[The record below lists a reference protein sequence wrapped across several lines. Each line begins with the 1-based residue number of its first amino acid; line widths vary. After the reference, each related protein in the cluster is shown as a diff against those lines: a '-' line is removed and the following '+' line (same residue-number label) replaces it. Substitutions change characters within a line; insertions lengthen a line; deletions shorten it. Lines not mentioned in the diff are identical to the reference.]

1 MKIKVDQMPE
11 EKTECLFCYED
22 HDLSGVY
29 ITPGILRCTIT
40 GLECDLKNGQCSC
53 CVKE

>member
-22 HDLSGVY
+22 HDLCDVY
-29 ITPGILRCTIT
+29 ITPGILRCTIM
-40 GLECDLKNGQCSC
+40 GSECDLENGQCSC

>member
-22 HDLSGVY
+22 RDLCGVY
-29 ITPGILRCTIT
+29 ITPGVLRCTIT
-40 GLECDLKNGQCSC
+40 GSECDLENGQCSY

>member
-11 EKTECLFCYED
+11 EKKECLFCYED
-22 HDLSGVY
+22 HDSCGLYV
-29 ITPGILRCTIT
+29 IHGILCCTI
-40 GLECDLKNGQCSC
+40 LKSECDLENGECSC